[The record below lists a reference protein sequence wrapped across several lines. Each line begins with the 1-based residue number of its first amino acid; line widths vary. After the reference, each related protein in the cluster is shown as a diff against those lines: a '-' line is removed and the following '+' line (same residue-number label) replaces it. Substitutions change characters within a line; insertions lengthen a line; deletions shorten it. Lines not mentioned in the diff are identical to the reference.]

1 MFDPI
6 GSFLRIREQYMR
18 YLETAFRIADDRV
31 SAERRALLELPG
43 TLCAEPLI
51 EPIPKYRNVSWKL
64 ADLSDPTN
72 SPVDELD
79 QASRGFFGRLIS
91 SGLFASDEMSPYSH
105 QVEMLRRGL
114 RAGAPGI
121 VTSGTGSGK
130 TESFLLPVL
139 ARLCQEAVEWK
150 RPSEG
155 FLKSNWWHDED
166 GRTPRSFTGLPGGRR
181 PLKANPSRTP
191 FVAHRSGENRPAAV
205 RCLILYPMNALV
217 EDQLAR
223 IRQALDSD
231 EARRVLDTEANG
243 NRIFVGRYTSETP
256 VTGFDIHPRRDPAVD
271 LQPRQRRLAR
281 LFDRVSEMERTQ
293 NWIRSRIAEGGADA
307 PDPTTRYLFPSTDG
321 AELVTRWD
329 IQDTPPDIL
338 ISNISMLGAMLNRE
352 IDAPIF
358 ERTKQWLT
366 SDPDAYFFLVLD
378 ELHLHRGTSGT
389 EVAYLVR
396 LLLERLGL
404 TEEPHRHKLRI
415 LASSA
420 SLPTTGPDGERS
432 LQFLWDMFGSHGTVP
447 GPGNEG
453 AEGSAGWAGT
463 IVTGDPII
471 ASGVDLGLLDPEPF
485 EQLATLLGGGA
496 SAPMDEH
503 VVQPL
508 PAIEGAIGPVAD
520 ALQVPPGVI
529 AERLAATIRAS
540 AETLSR
546 ATWSTSDAR
555 YRATKVSEIGRRV
568 FGNAGSQEAVRGLLL
583 ARGLADAYLADLPA
597 ATGLDTIPSF
607 RVHTFFRALEG
618 LYAPIS
624 GSDGSIGK
632 LSVERNTSSLGER
645 SFDLLYC
652 ESCGELMI
660 GGRRLDIGTKS
671 VELTPLETDLESLPD
686 RAGTGRFEDQTFSSY
701 AVFFPKSIPAGTTPT
716 NKTDKWLEFSLD
728 PTTGELEK
736 GSRRPVAGSLY
747 SRSGRDTHKR
757 TDRSAGTHVPYAC
770 PACGTDYEPR
780 VSADQR
786 LSPIRHFRP
795 GFAKT
800 TQLLASELFDV
811 LRLRG
816 NAKLVSFSDSRQEA
830 ARAALDIE
838 GRHHEDLRRQVLV
851 DSLRTLAAA
860 ATSDDEK
867 QRRIDE
873 LNAKAVQ
880 LMADDRLDEL
890 GPIAAEVKAL
900 KATLG
905 VDDRSYVGPIHR
917 LLADPLRN
925 DHRGAL
931 ATRQPLSAL
940 LARYAELGVHPTDP
954 AGIERFKAQRDGK
967 EIFID
972 WTELLDRADDVVEW
986 ADDGYPMDVLNSA
999 RERVLLEALPNL
1011 TETLFSKTYF
1021 ALEETG
1027 LGYPSL
1033 CPRAGEAERELSKNN
1048 AALRVF
1054 ADGYRMKDSPFHGTK
1069 PSWTDAT
1076 SVSNRS
1082 SVRRWFEKIV
1092 DDASKELQGRLER
1105 FGADDHTEG
1114 LIQTAKLYVKLADK
1128 ADPVWRC
1135 GRCARVHLHWGYGR
1149 CTRCAEPLETAPT
1162 CAAGEIAEGNYLGRK
1177 ALRGAEPFR
1186 LHCEELT
1193 GQTDN
1198 GPERQRAFRDVL
1210 LPDLRPVKDESGEY
1224 VYNEDG
1230 ELQYE
1235 EPRSFWPKREA
1246 IDLLTVTTTME
1257 VGIDIGS
1264 LQAVLQANMPPQR
1277 FNYQQRV
1284 GRAGRR
1290 GQAFSM
1296 AVTVCR
1302 TKSHDLHYFARPEQI
1317 TGDVPPPPFLAR
1329 SRPEIA
1335 RRFLRKYWLNAAF
1348 GSLRAD
1354 ASEWPGDDLRPPDIH
1369 GEFLPTATFR
1379 SDPDWHDQLRGAL
1392 GATEAD
1398 ARAFAGVLCDNALT
1412 DLAEVWLDIDVVL
1425 AEILD
1430 SCARPEVVKEG
1441 LGHTLAEAGELPM
1454 YGMPTRVR
1462 DLYTGTK
1469 WTPEGT
1475 EWRTID
1481 RDSDLAIQE
1490 FAPGSTLIKDKRTHK
1505 PVGFTG
1511 PMPPPQFGPVTPY
1524 GEAFSASFWLSD
1536 CPRCRAWNRRDD
1548 APAAGTTCK
1557 CGQAIDTWSECREPL
1572 GYRTDFSPWIG
1583 QMDDTSPPRSRAVQ
1597 AEYFESAPR
1606 DEPDTNLVSMYRAG
1620 ARTYRLNRGARE
1632 QDVWTGF
1639 NASQYVEQAKP
1650 GKHPLELHD
1659 QWIDPTVMTSG
1670 VEPPRFTPTGN
1681 LIHNIWLA
1689 SPKTTDILALRPRVV
1704 PDGVSLKQAVD
1715 TRLLDTLGGHERLRR
1730 LQSTAVRAAALS
1742 ASYLVVYRAA
1752 KFLDVD
1758 PEEFDIVEPRLA
1770 SNDLEPILQFA
1781 DYLVN
1786 GAGLCSALGLPVSA
1800 TGPSPV
1806 AELVAAIVSK
1816 RDEYPLQDFDSEDHR
1831 DSCGRACYR
1840 CLLRHSNQPY
1850 HALLDWRLGLAYL
1863 NVLADPTFDAGLST
1877 DFQSPA
1883 VIDWHQLAASATD
1896 RYQRRL
1902 SRSEVTTFGSLNA
1915 VREAAGRPW
1924 ILVAHPLWDA
1934 RAPRGILR
1942 EALAIAP
1949 PGTAVVDSF
1958 TLDRRPWEVRLAG
1971 RDLINDS
1978 SDDAVRDLSA
1988 DLAKIPGSV
1997 RNYQLSD
2004 LPGSIIDLAWPDAPG
2019 QPVCFLSAPNNT
2031 LERALVAE
2039 GWAIFGP
2046 SQERELL
2053 AFFGY

>member
-1 MFDPI
+1 LFDPI
-6 GSFLRIREQYMR
+6 GSFLRIREQYIR

-51 EPIPKYRNVSWKL
+51 EPIPRYMNVSWKL
-64 ADLSDPTN
+64 ADLGDPTT
-72 SPVDELD
+72 PMDELD
-79 QASRGFFGRLIS
+79 EASRGFFGRLVS
-91 SGLFASDEMSPYSH
+91 AGLFGSDQMSPYSH
-105 QVEMLRRGL
+105 QVQMLSRGL

-139 ARLCQEAVEWK
+139 ARLCQEAVSWK
-150 RPSEG
+150 RPSDG
-155 FLKSNWWHDED
+155 YLRSRWWHDED
-166 GRTPRSFTGLPGGRR
+166 GRAPRSFTGLPIGRR
-181 PLKANPSRTP
+181 PTKASPSRTP
-191 FVAHRSGENRPAAV
+191 FVPHRLGENRPAAV

-223 IRQALDSD
+223 IRQALDSE
-231 EARRVLDTEANG
+231 EARQVLDTEANG
-243 NRIFVGRYTSETP
+243 NRFFVGRYTSETP

-293 NWIRSRIAEGGADA
+293 SWIRSRIADGDADA
-307 PDPTTRYLFPSTDG
+307 PDSSTRYLFPSTDG
-321 AELVTRWD
+321 AELVSRWD
-329 IQDTPPDIL
+329 IQETPPDIL

-352 IDAPIF
+352 IDAQIF
-358 ERTKQWLT
+358 ERTKAWLA

-404 TEEPHRHKLRI
+404 TDEPNRHKLRI

-420 SLPTTGPDGERS
+420 SLPTKGSDGERS

-447 GPGNEG
+447 SAGLEG
-453 AEGSAGWAGT
+453 ANGPAGWAGS
-463 IVTGDPII
+463 IVAGDPII
-471 ASGVDLGLLDPEPF
+471 ASGVDLGLLEAKPF
-485 EQLATLLGGGA
+485 EQLATLLGGGV
-496 SAPMDEH
+496 STPIDERK
-503 VVQPL
+503 VRWL
-508 PAIEGAIGPVAD
+508 SEIEGAIGPVAD
-520 ALQVPPGVI
+520 ALQVPAGAI
-529 AERLAATIRAS
+529 AKRLAATIRAS

-546 ATWSTSDAR
+546 ATWSASDER
-555 YRATKVSEIGRRV
+555 HRATKVSEIGHRV
-568 FGNAGSQEAVRGLLL
+568 FGEAGSQEAVRGLLL
-583 ARGLADAYLADLPA
+583 ARGLADAYPADLSDGI
-597 ATGLDTIPSF
+597 GLETIPSF

-618 LYAPIS
+618 LYAPIN
-624 GSDGSIGK
+624 GTDGSIGK

-652 ESCGELMI
+652 ESCGELLV
-660 GGRRLDIGTKS
+660 GGRRLDQGTKS

-686 RAGTGRFEDQTFSSY
+686 RAGTGRFEDQTFSTY
-701 AVFFPKSIPAGTTPT
+701 AVFYPKATPVGAIPS
-716 NKTDKWLEFSLD
+716 NKTDKWLAFSLD
-728 PTTGELEK
+728 PTTGEVEK
-736 GSRRPVAGSLY
+736 GTGRAVHGWLY
-747 SRSGRDTHKR
+747 SRSGKDRHKR
-757 TDRSAGTHVPYAC
+757 SDRDGGTHVPYAC

-780 VSADQR
+780 ISTDQR

-816 NAKLVSFSDSRQEA
+816 SAKLVSFSDSRQEA

-851 DSLRTLAAA
+851 DSLRRLASSAA
-860 ATSDDEK
+860 SDEEK
-867 QRRIDE
+867 QARLDE
-873 LNAKAVQ
+873 LSAKAVQ
-880 LMADDRLDEL
+880 LIAEDRVDEL
-890 GPIAAEVKAL
+890 GPISAEVKAL
-900 KATLG
+900 KANLG
-905 VDDRSYVGPIHR
+905 IDDRSFVGPVHR
-917 LLADPLRN
+917 LLADPQLN
-925 DHRGAL
+925 DHRGVL
-931 ATRQPLSAL
+931 ASRKPLSPL

-954 AGIERFKAQRDGK
+954 AGIGRFKVQRDGK

-972 WTELLDRADDVVEW
+972 WTELLDQREGVIEW
-986 ADDGYPMDVLNSA
+986 ADDGYPMEVLNSA
-999 RERVLLEALPNL
+999 RERVLSEALPNL
-1011 TETLFSKTYF
+1011 TETLFNKTYF

-1033 CPRAGEAERELSKNN
+1033 RPRHGEDALELSRNN

-1054 ADGYRMKDSPFHGTK
+1054 ADGYRMKDSPYDGDKT
-1069 PSWTDAT
+1069 SWSDA
-1076 SVSNRS
+1076 SSISSRS
-1082 SVRRWFEKIV
+1082 SVKRWFEKVV
-1092 DDASKELQGRLER
+1092 DDAGKELQVRLDR
-1105 FGADDHTEG
+1105 FSADDHTEG
-1114 LIQTAKLYVKLADK
+1114 LIQTAKLYVKLVEK

-1135 GRCARVHLHWGYGR
+1135 GRCARVHLHWGFGR
-1149 CTRCAEPLETAPT
+1149 CTRCANPLETVPT
-1162 CAAGEIAEGNYLGRK
+1162 CTAAEISEANYLGRK
-1177 ALRGAEPFR
+1177 VLRGAEPFR

-1210 LPDLRPVKDESGEY
+1210 LPTLRPVKEENGDYRYNDE
-1224 VYNEDG
+1224 G

-1235 EPRSFWPKREA
+1235 EPSSFWPKREA
-1246 IDLLTVTTTME
+1246 IDLLAVTTTME

-1348 GSLRAD
+1348 GSLRAS
-1354 ASEWPGDDLRPPDIH
+1354 ASNWPGDDLRPPDIH
-1369 GEFLPTATFR
+1369 GEFLPTAVFL
-1379 SDPDWHDQLRGAL
+1379 SDPDWHNQLRRAL

-1398 ARAFAGVLCDNALT
+1398 ARAFASVLCDNALT
-1412 DLAEVWLDIDVVL
+1412 DMAEVWLDIDVVL

-1430 SCARPEVVKEG
+1430 SGARPEVAKEG
-1441 LGHTLAEAGELPM
+1441 LGHTLAEAGALPM

-1548 APAAGTTCK
+1548 APAQGAMCTC
-1557 CGQAIDTWSECREPL
+1557 GEAIVTWSECREPL

-1597 AEYFESAPR
+1597 AEHFDSIPR
-1606 DEPDTNLVSMYRAG
+1606 DEPDMNLASMYRAG

-1632 QDVWTGF
+1632 QDGWTGF

-1650 GKHPLELHD
+1650 GKQPLELHD
-1659 QWIDPTVMTSG
+1659 QWIDPTAMTSG
-1670 VEPPRFTPTGN
+1670 VEPPRFTPTGKV
-1681 LIHNIWLA
+1681 IHNVWLA

-1704 PDGVSLKQAVD
+1704 PDGISLKQCVD
-1715 TRLLDTLGGHERLRR
+1715 GRLLDTLRGHERLRR

-1786 GAGLCSALGLPVSA
+1786 GAGLCSALGLPLDA
-1800 TGPSPV
+1800 NRPSPV

-1816 RDEYPLQDFDSEDHR
+1816 RDEYPLQDFDPKDHR

-1863 NVLADPTFDAGLST
+1863 NVLADPNFDAGLLA
-1877 DFQSPA
+1877 DFRSPA
-1883 VIDWHQLAASATD
+1883 IVDWQQMASNAAD

-1902 SRSEVTTFGSLNA
+1902 SHSEVTTFGSLNA
-1915 VREAAGRPW
+1915 VREAPGRPW
-1924 ILVAHPLWDA
+1924 ILVAHPLWEA
-1934 RAPRGILR
+1934 RTPRGILDD
-1942 EALAIAP
+1942 ALAAAP

-1971 RDLINDS
+1971 RDLASDS
-1978 SDDAVRDLSA
+1978 SSSTVKVLSA
-1988 DLAKIPGSV
+1988 DIAKVPGSI
-1997 RNYQLSD
+1997 RNYELSD
-2004 LPGSIIDLAWPDAPG
+2004 LPGSIVDLAWPDAPG
-2019 QPVCFLSAPNNT
+2019 QPVCFLSTPNPA
-2031 LERALVAE
+2031 LERALVAD

-2046 SQERELL
+2046 GQETQLL